1 MAPDKSALGDP
12 EPQSGFT
19 IPTNAQAIY
28 GTVLIA
34 GIIAGES
41 IYNPSPRIVLIT
53 SVVMLVIFFLTHV
66 YADVAAGA
74 GAEAPLWDRIVT
86 EARTESPM
94 LLAVVAPGIAL
105 ATAALGRGDAANAI
119 SLSLWVCVA
128 QLVGSGVLLARRR
141 RLSWWA
147 TAANG
152 AMCGACGLAVIVL
165 KTLVY

>member
-1 MAPDKSALGDP
+1 MASDQSALGDP
-12 EPQSGFT
+12 ESRIGFT

-53 SVVMLVIFFLTHV
+53 SVAMLVIFFLTHV

-94 LLAVVAPGIAL
+94 LLAVVAPGVAL
-105 ATAALGRGDAANAI
+105 ATAVLGRGDAANAI

-147 TAANG
+147 TAANE